1 MMSREEAIKLVREN
15 VSNEKIVLHMIAVS
29 AIMKAL
35 ARKLGKDEKLWE
47 LVGLLHDVDYEKTR
61 RDPERHGLE
70 AESILG
76 DKASSEVIRAIKAHN
91 FENTGIAPENDLEKA
106 LIAADAVSGLIIASA
121 LVMPN
126 RRLEE
131 IRVETLERKFRQ
143 KDFARNVS
151 RERIRFCE
159 QLGMRL
165 RDFFE
170 ISLNALKEISS
181 DLGL

>member
-1 MMSREEAIKLVREN
+1 MMSREEAIRLVGEN

-35 ARKLGKDEKLWE
+35 ARRLGGDERLWE
-47 LVGLLHDVDYEKTR
+47 LVGLLHDIDYEMTR
-61 RDPERHGLE
+61 RDPKRHGLE

-76 DKASSEVIRAIKAHN
+76 DRVPSEVIRAIKAHN
-91 FENTGIAPENDLEKA
+91 FENTGVAPESDLEKA
-106 LIAADAVSGLIIASA
+106 LIAADAVSGLVIASA
-121 LVMPN
+121 LVMPSKK
-126 RRLEE
+126 LEE
-131 IRVETLERKFRQ
+131 VRVETLERKFKQ

-159 QLGMRL
+159 QLGIPL
-165 RDFFE
+165 REFLE